1 MKAGR
6 ETVANGRIAMVLF
19 MLGGLIFVFTGSQDL
34 FSAVAV
40 SGTASMF
47 LAPVIF
53 FSIWGSARPP
63 LWSFLT
69 AFAAAMIGAALYFF
83 EAGGTLSLIEPV
95 TGVAHKYSKLLI
107 ICLGVLAAGCAAFWV
122 GILTGAKR

>member
-1 MKAGR
+1 
-6 ETVANGRIAMVLF
+6 MVLF
-19 MLGGLIFVFTGSQDL
+19 LLGGLVFVFAGSKDL

-63 LWSFLT
+63 LWSFIV
-69 AFAAAMIGAALYFF
+69 AFAAAMAGAALYFF
-83 EAGGTLSLIEPV
+83 EAGGSLALIEPL

-107 ICLGVLAAGCAAFWV
+107 ICIGVLAVGCGAFAIGV
-122 GILTGAKR
+122 LTRRQRNS